1 MATLKLGMERR
12 LQGQTRGERQGY
24 FEDSFNIDQ
33 DLFFKGRFSFG
44 LYTPQL
50 STIVVVHGYYSY
62 LDYFNPRVS
71 FSH

>member
-12 LQGQTRGERQGY
+12 LQGQTRGQRQG
-24 FEDSFNIDQ
+24 DFNIDQ
-33 DLFFKGRFSFG
+33 DLFFKGHFSFG

-50 STIVVVHGYYSY
+50 STIVVVHGYYPY